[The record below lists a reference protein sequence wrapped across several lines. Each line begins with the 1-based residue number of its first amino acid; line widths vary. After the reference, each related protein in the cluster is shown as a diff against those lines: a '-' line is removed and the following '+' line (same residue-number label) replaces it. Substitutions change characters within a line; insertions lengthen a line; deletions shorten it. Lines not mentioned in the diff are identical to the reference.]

1 MEIRTLSDIFFTS
14 VKHDVDRHL
23 MFKRDAVTQTKP
35 TSSGDSGSNWQVISS
50 RQLYGYVA
58 IMARILRQWGI
69 QKGDR
74 VAILSE
80 NRPEWMIADFA
91 CVCSGI
97 ADVPIYTTLTAEQT
111 LYLLKNSAARVIFVS
126 TLEQLRKVQSVQGQ
140 TALEKVVVMDD
151 VAEINVIRMWT
162 LLEGAAT
169 EHDPQFDEQ
178 ARQIQPED
186 LATLIYTS
194 GTTGTS
200 KGVMLTHGNLTSCA
214 IMASK
219 QAEWEPG
226 DVYLSFLPLSHV
238 TARHVDYVCYLDG
251 VTIVYCADFN
261 QLPQML
267 QEARPTIIVSVP
279 RVYEKVRQEAERRA
293 GRGLRRKIFDW
304 AVRVGEAHKE
314 EIARGETPT
323 GFGWKLAN
331 KLVFQKIRQG
341 FGGRSRAYFSG
352 GAPLGKDMAEWF
364 CSVGI
369 PIMEGYGLTETSPT
383 LSVNRRGAFKVGSVG
398 KVNEGLQLKIAEDGE
413 ILVKGPT
420 VFKGYWNMPEE
431 TRAAFV
437 DGWFKTGDIGEL
449 DSEGFLHITDR
460 KKDLIKTSGGKFIAP
475 QPIENALK
483 ANVLIAQAA
492 LIGDRRKFASVII
505 APHFPLLEDWA
516 RANSVTFA
524 SRQELVAAPKV
535 RELYKGIVEDVNKKL
550 AHFETIKKIVVV
562 PDEFSVAT
570 GEITPTLKLKR
581 RVIEAKYK
589 QQIEEMYQDPHPV
602 ETAEVG

>member
-1 MEIRTLSDIFFTS
+1 METRTLVDIFFTS
-14 VKHDVDRHL
+14 VGHDVQRHV
-23 MFKRDAVTQTKP
+23 MFKRGPD
-35 TSSGDSGSNWQVISS
+35 WQIISS

-58 IMARILRQWGI
+58 KLARTLKEWGI

-91 CVCSGI
+91 CVSSGI
-97 ADVPIYTTLTAEQT
+97 IDVPVYATLTAEQT
-111 LYLLKNSAARVIFVS
+111 LFLLQNSRARIVFVS
-126 TLEQLRKVQSVQGQ
+126 TLEQLRKVQSIQ
-140 TALEKVVVMDD
+140 TKTAVEKIVVMDD
-151 VAEINVIRMWT
+151 VAEVNVVPLWPLIN
-162 LLEGAAT
+162 GAST
-169 EHDPQFDEQ
+169 EPDPDFDKQ
-178 ARQIQPED
+178 AHQIKPED

-200 KGVMLTHGNLTSCA
+200 KGVMLSHGNLTACA

-219 QAEWEPG
+219 QAQWEPG

-251 VTIVYCADFN
+251 VTIVYCAVFD
-261 QLPQML
+261 QLSQML
-267 QEARPTIIVSVP
+267 QEAKPTIIVAVP
-279 RVYEKVRQEAERRA
+279 RVYEKVRGEAERRA
-293 GRGLRRKIFDW
+293 GAGLKRKIFDW
-304 AVRVGEAHKE
+304 AVRVGTQHKA
-314 EIARGETPT
+314 EIARGETPNSLA
-323 GFGWKLAN
+323 WKIAN
-331 KLVFQKIRQG
+331 RLVFDKIRQG

-383 LSVNRRGAFKVGSVG
+383 LSVNRRGAFKIGSVG
-398 KVNEGLQLKIAEDGE
+398 KVNDGLELKIAEDGE

-420 VFKGYWNMPEE
+420 VFQGYWEMPEE
-431 TRAAFV
+431 TRNSFV
-437 DGWFKTGDIGEL
+437 DGWFKTGDIGDL

-492 LIGDRRKFASVII
+492 VIGDKRKYASVILS
-505 APHFPLLEDWA
+505 PHFPLLEDWA
-516 RANSVTFA
+516 HANGVAFS
-524 SRQELVAAPKV
+524 SRQELVETAKV
-535 RELYKGIVEDVNKKL
+535 RELYKGIVEDLNKKL
-550 AHFETIKKIVVV
+550 AHFETIKKIVIV
-562 PDEFSVAT
+562 PDEFTVAS

-581 RVIEAKYK
+581 RVIETKYK
-589 QQIEEMYQDPHPV
+589 QQIDELYQEPHPI
-602 ETAEVG
+602 EIAPVG

>member
-1 MEIRTLSDIFFTS
+1 MEINTLADIFFAS
-14 VKHDVDRHL
+14 IAHDVEHHV
-23 MFKRDAVTQTKP
+23 MFKR
-35 TSSGDSGSNWQVISS
+35 GSEWQVISS
-50 RQLYGYVA
+50 RQLYGHVA
-58 IMARILRQWGI
+58 TLARVLKQWGI
-69 QKGDR
+69 HKGDR

-91 CVCSGI
+91 CVTTGI
-97 ADVPIYTTLTAEQT
+97 IDVPIYATLTADQT
-111 LYLLKNSAARVIFVS
+111 LYLLQNSGARVIFVS
-126 TLEQLRKVQSVQGQ
+126 TLEQLRKIQAIREQ
-140 TALEKVVVMDD
+140 TSLEKIVVMDD
-151 VAEINVIRMWT
+151 ISEINVIPMWS
-162 LLEGAAT
+162 LINSASPE
-169 EHDPQFDEQ
+169 EDPQFDEE
-178 ARQIQPED
+178 AHRITPDD

-200 KGVMLTHGNLTSCA
+200 KGVMLSHGNLTTCA
-214 IMASK
+214 KMASK
-219 QAEWEPG
+219 QAEWTPG

-251 VTIVYCADFN
+251 VSLAYCAVFD

-267 QEARPTIIVSVP
+267 QEAKPTIIVAVP
-279 RVYEKVRQEAERRA
+279 RVYEKVRAEAERQA

-304 AVRVGEAHKE
+304 AVRTGEKHKD

-323 GFGWKLAN
+323 DLSWKLAN
-331 KLVFQKIRQG
+331 QLVYSRIRQG

-364 CSVGI
+364 CAVGV

-383 LSVNRRGAFKVGSVG
+383 LSVNRRGAFKIGTVG
-398 KVNEGLQLKIAEDGE
+398 KVNEGVQLKIAEDGE

-431 TRAAFV
+431 TRNSFV

-449 DSEGFLHITDR
+449 DSEGFLSITDR

-483 ANVLIAQAA
+483 ANVLVAQAA
-492 LIGDRRKFASVII
+492 IIGDKRKYASVII
-505 APHFPLLEDWA
+505 SPHFPLLEDWA
-516 RANSVTFA
+516 RANGVPFT
-524 SRQELVAAPKV
+524 SRQELVASDKI
-535 RELYKGIVEDVNKKL
+535 RNLYRGIVEDLNKRL
-550 AHFETIKKIVVV
+550 AQFETIKKIVVV
-562 PDEFSVAT
+562 PDEFTVAT

-589 QQIEEMYQDPHPV
+589 QQIDELYQQPHPI
-602 ETAEVG
+602 ETAPVG

>member
-1 MEIRTLSDIFFTS
+1 MEIKTLADIFFTS
-14 VKHDVDRHL
+14 VEHDTARHV
-23 MFKRDAVTQTKP
+23 MFKRGTE
-35 TSSGDSGSNWQVISS
+35 WQIISS

-58 IMARILRQWGI
+58 TLARILKQWDI
-69 QKGDR
+69 KKADR

-91 CVCSGI
+91 CVTSGI

-111 LYLLKNSAARVIFVS
+111 LYLLQNSRARVLFVS
-126 TLEQLRKVQSVQGQ
+126 TLEQLRKVQSIQAQ
-140 TALEKVVVMDD
+140 TSLEKIIVMDD
-151 VAEINVIRMWT
+151 VAEINVIRMWS
-162 LLEGAAT
+162 LLEGASP
-169 EHDPQFDEQ
+169 EQDPEFDAQ
-178 ARQIQPED
+178 ARQIQPDD

-200 KGVMLTHGNLTSCA
+200 TGVMLTHGNLTSCA
-214 IMASK
+214 LIASK

-251 VTIVYCADFN
+251 VTIAYCADFN

-267 QEARPTIIVSVP
+267 QEAKPTIIVAVP

-293 GRGLRRKIFDW
+293 GHGLKRKIFDW
-304 AVRVGEAHKE
+304 AVRVGESHKE
-314 EIARGETPT
+314 EIARGETPSSLA
-323 GFGWKLAN
+323 WKLAD
-331 KLVFQKIRQG
+331 KLVYQKIRLG

-369 PIMEGYGLTETSPT
+369 AIMEGYGLTETSPT
-383 LSVNRRGAFKVGSVG
+383 LSVNRRGAFKIGSVG
-398 KVNEGLQLKIAEDGE
+398 KVNEGLQLKVADDGE

-420 VFKGYWNMPEE
+420 VFRGYWEMPEE
-431 TRAAFV
+431 TRAAFA
-437 DGWFKTGDIGEL
+437 DGWFKTGDIGEV
-449 DSEGFLHITDR
+449 DGDGFLYITDR

-492 LIGDRRKFASVII
+492 LIGDRRKYASVII
-505 APHFPLLEDWA
+505 SPHFPLLEDWA
-516 RANSVTFA
+516 RANGLTFN
-524 SRQELVAAPKV
+524 SRQELVSAAKI
-535 RELYKGIVEDVNKKL
+535 RELYRGIVEDLNKKL
-550 AHFETIKKIVVV
+550 AHFETIKKILVV
-562 PDEFSVAT
+562 PDEFTVAT

-589 QQIEEMYQDPHPV
+589 QQIDELYQEPHPI
-602 ETAEVG
+602 ETAPVG

>member
-1 MEIRTLSDIFFTS
+1 MEINTLADIFFAS
-14 VKHDVDRHL
+14 IAHDLERHVV
-23 MFKRDAVTQTKP
+23 FKR
-35 TSSGDSGSNWQVISS
+35 GSAWQVISS

-58 IMARILRQWGI
+58 TLARILKQWGI
-69 QKGDR
+69 HKGDR

-91 CVCSGI
+91 CVTTGI
-97 ADVPIYTTLTAEQT
+97 IDVPIYATLTADQT
-111 LYLLKNSAARVIFVS
+111 LYLLQNSGARVIFVS
-126 TLEQLRKVQSVQGQ
+126 TLEQLRKVQSIQAQ
-140 TALEKVVVMDD
+140 TSLEKIVVMDD
-151 VAEINVIRMWT
+151 ISEINVIPMWS
-162 LLEGAAT
+162 LINSASQEA
-169 EHDPQFDEQ
+169 DPEFDEE
-178 ARQIQPED
+178 AHGIKPDD

-200 KGVMLTHGNLTSCA
+200 KGVMLSHGNLTACA

-219 QAEWEPG
+219 QAEWTPD

-251 VTIVYCADFN
+251 VSIAYCAVFD
-261 QLPQML
+261 QLAEML
-267 QEARPTIIVSVP
+267 QEAKPSIIVAVP
-279 RVYEKVRQEAERRA
+279 RVYEKIRGEAERRA

-304 AVRVGEAHKE
+304 AVRTGEKHKA
-314 EIARGETPT
+314 EISRGETPT
-323 GFGWKLAN
+323 DPLWKLAN
-331 KLVFQKIRQG
+331 QLVFSKIRQG

-364 CSVGI
+364 CAVGI

-383 LSVNRRGAFKVGSVG
+383 LSVNRRGAFKIGSVG
-398 KVNEGLQLKIAEDGE
+398 KINEGVQAKIAEDGE

-431 TRAAFV
+431 TRNAFT

-449 DSEGFLHITDR
+449 DSEGFLSITDR

-492 LIGDRRKFASVII
+492 IIGDKRKYASVILS
-505 APHFPLLEDWA
+505 PHFPLLEDWA
-516 RANSVTFA
+516 HANGVLFTT
-524 SRQELVAAPKV
+524 RHELVAQDKV
-535 RELYKGIVEDVNKKL
+535 RDLYKGIVEDVNKRL
-550 AHFETIKKIVVV
+550 AQFETIKKIVVV
-562 PDEFSVAT
+562 PDEFTVAT

-589 QQIEEMYQDPHPV
+589 QQIDELYQQPHPI
-602 ETAEVG
+602 ETAPVG

>member
-1 MEIRTLSDIFFTS
+1 MEINTLADIFFAS
-14 VKHDVDRHL
+14 IAHDVERHV
-23 MFKRDAVTQTKP
+23 MFKR
-35 TSSGDSGSNWQVISS
+35 GSEWQVISS

-58 IMARILRQWGI
+58 TLARVLKQWGI
-69 QKGDR
+69 HKGDR
-74 VAILSE
+74 VAILAE

-91 CVCSGI
+91 CVTTGI
-97 ADVPIYTTLTAEQT
+97 IDVPIYATLTADQT
-111 LYLLKNSAARVIFVS
+111 LYLLQNSGARVIFVS
-126 TLEQLRKVQSVQGQ
+126 TLEQLRKIQSIREQ
-140 TALEKVVVMDD
+140 TSLEKIVVMDD
-151 VAEINVIRMWT
+151 ISEVNVIPMWS
-162 LLEGAAT
+162 LINSAPQE
-169 EHDPQFDEQ
+169 EDPQFDEE
-178 ARQIQPED
+178 AHRITPDD

-200 KGVMLTHGNLTSCA
+200 KGVMLSHGNLTTCA

-219 QAEWEPG
+219 QAEWAPG

-251 VTIVYCADFN
+251 VSLAYCAVFD

-267 QEARPTIIVSVP
+267 QETKPTIIVAVP
-279 RVYEKVRQEAERRA
+279 RVYEKVRAEAERQA
-293 GRGLRRKIFDW
+293 GQGLRRKIFDW
-304 AVRVGEAHKE
+304 AVRIGATHKE
-314 EIARGETPT
+314 EIARGETPADLR
-323 GFGWKLAN
+323 WKLAN
-331 KLVFQKIRQG
+331 QLVFSRIRQG
-341 FGGRSRAYFSG
+341 FGGRGRAYFSG

-364 CSVGI
+364 CAVGI

-383 LSVNRRGAFKVGSVG
+383 LSVNRRGAFKIGSVG
-398 KVNEGLQLKIAEDGE
+398 KVNEGVQLKIAEDGE

-431 TRAAFV
+431 TRNSFV

-449 DSEGFLHITDR
+449 DSNGFLSITDR

-483 ANVLIAQAA
+483 ANVLVAQAA
-492 LIGDRRKFASVII
+492 IIGDKRKYASVII
-505 APHFPLLEDWA
+505 SPHFPLLEDWA
-516 RANSVTFA
+516 RANGVPFT
-524 SRQELVAAPKV
+524 SRQELVASDKV
-535 RELYKGIVEDVNKKL
+535 RNLYRGIVEDLNQRL

-562 PDEFSVAT
+562 PDEFTVAT

-589 QQIEEMYQDPHPV
+589 QQIDEIYQQPHPI
-602 ETAEVG
+602 ETAPVG

>member
-1 MEIRTLSDIFFTS
+1 METRTLADLFFAS
-14 VKHDVDRHL
+14 VGHDLERHVMVKRGDR
-23 MFKRDAVTQTKP
+23 
-35 TSSGDSGSNWQVISS
+35 WQAITS
-50 RQLYGYVA
+50 RQYYGYVTSV
-58 IMARILRQWGI
+58 ARALKRWGI

-80 NRPEWMIADFA
+80 NRPEWTIADFA

-97 ADVPIYTTLTAEQT
+97 ADVPIYSTLTADQT
-111 LYLLKNSAARVIFVS
+111 AYLLRHSGARVIFVS
-126 TLEQLRKVQSVQGQ
+126 SRDQLRKVQSIQSQ
-140 TALEKVVVMDD
+140 TSLEKIVVMDD
-151 VAEINVIRMWT
+151 VAEVNVIPMWSILNESST
-162 LLEGAAT
+162 DA
-169 EHDPQFDEQ
+169 DPEFD
-178 ARQIQPED
+178 ARAHQIQPQD

-200 KGVMLTHGNLTSCA
+200 KGVMLTHGNLASCA
-214 IMASK
+214 VMASQ

-251 VTIVYCADFN
+251 VTIVYCAVFDD
-261 QLPQML
+261 LPQML
-267 QEARPTIIVSVP
+267 QEAKPTIIIAVP

-293 GRGLRRKIFDW
+293 GHGLKRKIFDW
-304 AVRVGEAHKE
+304 AVHVGEGHKE
-314 EIARGETPT
+314 EIARGEAPRSPA
-323 GFGWKLAN
+323 WKLAN
-331 KLVFQKIRQG
+331 KLVFEKIRAG

-383 LSVNRRGAFKVGSVG
+383 LSVNRRGAFKIGSVG
-398 KVNEGLQLKIAEDGE
+398 KVNDGLELKIAEDGE

-420 VFKGYWNMPEE
+420 VFQGYWEMPEE
-431 TRAAFV
+431 TRNSFV

-449 DSEGFLHITDR
+449 DSEGFLSITDR

-492 LIGDRRKFASVII
+492 VIGDRRKYASVII
-505 APHFPLLEDWA
+505 SPHFPLLEDWA
-516 RANSVTFA
+516 HANNVAFRSHPD
-524 SRQELVAAPKV
+524 LVAAPKV
-535 RELYKGIVEDVNKKL
+535 RELYRGIVDDVNKRL
-550 AHFETIKKIVVV
+550 AHFETIKKILIV
-562 PDEFSVAT
+562 PDEFTVAG

-581 RVIEAKYK
+581 RIIEAKYQ
-589 QQIEEMYQDPHPV
+589 QQIEQLYQEPHPI
-602 ETAEVG
+602 ETAPVG

>member
-1 MEIRTLSDIFFTS
+1 MEINTLADIFFAS
-14 VKHDVDRHL
+14 IAHDVERHV
-23 MFKRDAVTQTKP
+23 MFKR
-35 TSSGDSGSNWQVISS
+35 GSEWQVISS

-58 IMARILRQWGI
+58 TLARVLKQWGI
-69 QKGDR
+69 HKGDR

-91 CVCSGI
+91 CVTTGI
-97 ADVPIYTTLTAEQT
+97 IDVPIYATLTADQT
-111 LYLLKNSAARVIFVS
+111 LYLLQNSGARVIFVS
-126 TLEQLRKVQSVQGQ
+126 TLEQLRKIQSIREQ
-140 TALEKVVVMDD
+140 TSLEKIVVMDD
-151 VAEINVIRMWT
+151 ISEINVIPMWS
-162 LLEGAAT
+162 LINSASPE
-169 EHDPQFDEQ
+169 EDPQFDEE
-178 ARQIQPED
+178 AHRIIPED
-186 LATLIYTS
+186 IATLIYTS

-200 KGVMLTHGNLTSCA
+200 KGVMLSHGNLTTCA
-214 IMASK
+214 KMASK
-219 QAEWEPG
+219 QAEWTPG

-251 VTIVYCADFN
+251 VSLAYCAVFD

-267 QEARPTIIVSVP
+267 QEARPTIIVAVP
-279 RVYEKVRQEAERRA
+279 RVYEKVRAEAERQA

-304 AVRVGEAHKE
+304 AVRVGEKHKD

-323 GFGWKLAN
+323 DLSWKLAN
-331 KLVFQKIRQG
+331 QLVFSRIRQG
-341 FGGRSRAYFSG
+341 FGGRGRAYFSG

-364 CSVGI
+364 CAVGV

-383 LSVNRRGAFKVGSVG
+383 LSVNRRGAFKIGSVG
-398 KVNEGLQLKIAEDGE
+398 KVNEGVQLKIAEDGE

-431 TRAAFV
+431 TRNSFV

-449 DSEGFLHITDR
+449 DSEGFLSITDR

-492 LIGDRRKFASVII
+492 IIGDKRKYASVII
-505 APHFPLLEDWA
+505 SPHFPLLEDWA
-516 RANSVTFA
+516 RANGVPFT
-524 SRQELVAAPKV
+524 SRTELVASDKV
-535 RELYKGIVEDVNKKL
+535 RNLYRGIVEDLNKRL
-550 AHFETIKKIVVV
+550 AQFETIKKIVVV
-562 PDEFSVAT
+562 PDEFTVAT

-589 QQIEEMYQDPHPV
+589 QQIDELYQQPHPI
-602 ETAEVG
+602 ETAPVG

>member
-1 MEIRTLSDIFFTS
+1 MEIRTLADIFFRS
-14 VKHDVDRHL
+14 IEHDVERHL
-23 MFKRDAVTQTKP
+23 LFKRDT
-35 TSSGDSGSNWQVISS
+35 GWQVISS

-58 IMARILRQWGI
+58 TLARILKQWGI
-69 QKGDR
+69 QKGER

-111 LYLLKNSAARVIFVS
+111 LYLLQNSGAKVIFVS
-126 TLEQLRKVQSVQGQ
+126 TLEQLRKVQSIQAQ
-140 TALEKVVVMDD
+140 TALEKIVVMDD
-151 VAEINVIRMWT
+151 IAEINVIRMWS
-162 LLEGAAT
+162 LLPPQQMQKAHLPGAPV
-169 EHDPQFDEQ
+169 ERDPEFDMQ
-178 ARQIQPED
+178 AREVQPED

-200 KGVMLTHGNLTSCA
+200 KGVMLTHSNLTACA
-214 IMASK
+214 LMASK

-238 TARHVDYVCYLDG
+238 TARHVDYVCFFDG

-261 QLPQML
+261 QLAQML

-293 GRGLRRKIFDW
+293 GRGLRRRIFDW
-304 AVRVGEAHKE
+304 AVRVGEGHKD
-314 EIARGETPT
+314 EIARGETP
-323 GFGWKLAN
+323 GSFRWKLAN

-383 LSVNRRGAFKVGSVG
+383 LSVNRRGAFKIGSVG
-398 KVNEGLQLKIAEDGE
+398 KVNEGVELKIAEDGE

-420 VFKGYWNMPEE
+420 VFKGYWNMPDE
-431 TRAAFV
+431 TRNSFV

-449 DSEGFLHITDR
+449 DSNGFLHITDR
-460 KKDLIKTSGGKFIAP
+460 KKDLLKTSGGKFIAP

-492 LIGDRRKFASVII
+492 IIGDRRKYASVII
-505 APHFPLLEDWA
+505 SPHFPLLEDWA
-516 RANSVTFA
+516 RANGVTAA
-524 SRQELVAAPKV
+524 SRHELVAAAKV
-535 RELYKGIVEDVNKKL
+535 RELYRGIVEDVNKKL
-550 AHFETIKKIVVV
+550 AHFETIKKILLV
-562 PDEFSVAT
+562 PDEFTVAT

-589 QQIEEMYQDPHPV
+589 DQIDQLYQEPHPV
-602 ETAEVG
+602 EIAPVG

>member
-1 MEIRTLSDIFFTS
+1 MEINTLADIFFTS
-14 VKHDVDRHL
+14 IAHDLERHVI
-23 MFKRDAVTQTKP
+23 FKR
-35 TSSGDSGSNWQVISS
+35 GSAWQVISS

-58 IMARILRQWGI
+58 TLAKILKQWGI
-69 QKGDR
+69 HKGDR
-74 VAILSE
+74 IAILSE

-91 CVCSGI
+91 CVTTGI
-97 ADVPIYTTLTAEQT
+97 IDVPIYATLTADQT
-111 LYLLKNSAARVIFVS
+111 LYLLQNSGARVVFVS
-126 TLEQLRKVQSVQGQ
+126 TLEQLRKVQSIRAQ
-140 TALEKVVVMDD
+140 TSLEKIVVMDD
-151 VAEINVIRMWT
+151 ISEINVIPMWS
-162 LLEGAAT
+162 LINSASQDADLE
-169 EHDPQFDEQ
+169 FDEE
-178 ARQIQPED
+178 AHRITSDD

-200 KGVMLTHGNLTSCA
+200 KGVMLSHGNLTACA

-219 QAEWEPG
+219 QAEWTPE

-238 TARHVDYVCYLDG
+238 TARHVDYVCYMDG
-251 VTIVYCADFN
+251 VSLAYCAVFD
-261 QLPQML
+261 QLSEML
-267 QEARPTIIVSVP
+267 QEAKPSIIVAVP
-279 RVYEKVRQEAERRA
+279 RVYEKIRGEAERRA
-293 GRGLRRKIFDW
+293 GRGLRRRIFDW
-304 AVRVGEAHKE
+304 AVRIGEKHKD

-323 GFGWKLAN
+323 DPLWKLAN
-331 KLVFQKIRQG
+331 QLVFSKIRQG

-383 LSVNRRGAFKVGSVG
+383 LSVNRRGAFKIGSVG
-398 KVNEGLQLKIAEDGE
+398 KVNEGVQLKIAEDGE

-431 TRAAFV
+431 TRNSFI

-449 DSEGFLHITDR
+449 DSEGFLSITDR

-483 ANVLIAQAA
+483 ANVLVAQAA
-492 LIGDRRKFASVII
+492 IIGDKRKYASVII
-505 APHFPLLEDWA
+505 SPHFPLLEDWA
-516 RANSVTFA
+516 RANGVPFT
-524 SRQELVAAPKV
+524 SRQELVASDKV
-535 RELYKGIVEDVNKKL
+535 RGLYKGIVEDLNKRL
-550 AHFETIKKIVVV
+550 AQFETIKKIVVV
-562 PDEFSVAT
+562 PDEFTVAT

-589 QQIEEMYQDPHPV
+589 QQIDELYQQPHPI
-602 ETAEVG
+602 ETAPVG